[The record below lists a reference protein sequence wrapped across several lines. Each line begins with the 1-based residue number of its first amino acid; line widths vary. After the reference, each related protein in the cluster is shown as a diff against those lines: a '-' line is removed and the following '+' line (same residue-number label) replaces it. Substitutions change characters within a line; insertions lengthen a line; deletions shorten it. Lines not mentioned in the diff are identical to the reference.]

1 LKRIIF
7 AKAGREGTE
16 DARDQRLG
24 RRRRPEIPGCTAAKK
39 SALRV
44 RKRTEAS
51 ATVGHIWADAAAQ
64 ALPCQDP
71 AMREFIR

>member
-1 LKRIIF
+1 MPA
-7 AKAGREGTE
+7 AKAPRMHAISGWADGAGQANLTT
-16 DARDQRLG
+16 ARNFPAA
-24 RRRRPEIPGCTAAKK
+24 RRPRK

-64 ALPCQDP
+64 AVPCQDP